1 MSETAPAGHEA
12 DLSSV
17 ERQQSADSFVT
28 NTDTIRHTGQTTV
41 NAGGQKNEPP
51 NTEAPCST
59 QNAPHL
65 DRIAYKVEY
74 IHGPSNMTV
83 FETEGKSHEA
93 LYSAKKIDNTTA
105 LFEAVDVNITNE
117 NKGDWSKAKP
127 PTIFAKDRPYIKI
140 FSTRLISAL
149 YYVVQ
154 YYPAQDFRSD
164 QMRIEWP
171 YMVIWHHEQ
180 ALEEY
185 AAIFQSNEPTDGESK
200 GLCGNEGVSHE
211 IACLLDFVR
220 GQNGDAVRKARE
232 RWAAGCVPTD
242 TLWLFYKPGADVYC
256 DENRRGAW
264 ETYVVASVSTEG
276 WGRFERGLTILAW
289 KLQSEVDGSFLY
301 SKNRYLSLDYS
312 QTLTNISELPLIPCE
327 FAETNE
333 DVRIMGRRGKE
344 IRAFFEERGEMYCHL
359 RHKQCFGYDG
369 LTRTHPIRPYVGQVM
384 VDGQQW
390 AADRTSKEP
399 CGVLETAHLHEIPS
413 YRICTCPK
421 CTSKLSDGAKT
432 AKFLNYLGDIK
443 DATSH
448 MKFLCQGTIAAFLFK
463 TRDWAELDVL
473 SFRKPFFD
481 GDILKRLVIPQ
492 ETKALITSLTKK
504 YVRKLIAKSE
514 EEDIKQ
520 ELGPIIGF
528 VGK

>member
-1 MSETAPAGHEA
+1 MKH
-12 DLSSV
+12 L
-17 ERQQSADSFVT
+17 Q
-28 NTDTIRHTGQTTV
+28 TV

-74 IHGPSNMTV
+74 IHGPSKMTV

-149 YYVVQ
+149 CHVVH
-154 YYPAQDFRSD
+154 YYPGQDFRSD

-180 ALEEY
+180 ALEDY
-185 AAIFQSNEPTDGESK
+185 AAIFQSDESTDGESK
-200 GLCGNEGVSHE
+200 GLCDNEGVSHE

-232 RWAAGCVPTD
+232 RWAAGCVPTN
-242 TLWLFYKPGADVYC
+242 TLWLFYKPGADFYC
-256 DENRRGAW
+256 DQERRGAW

-276 WGRFERGLTILAW
+276 WGKFERGLEIEAW
-289 KLQSEVDGSFLY
+289 KLQSDEDEILLY
-301 SKNRYLSLDYS
+301 PKSKTLWLDYG
-312 QTLTNISELPLIPCE
+312 QTLTKVSELPLIPSE
-327 FAETNE
+327 FAETSE
-333 DVRIMGRRGKE
+333 DVRIMGRRGQD
-344 IRAFFEERGEMYCHL
+344 IREFFMERGEMYCRL
-359 RHKQCFGYDG
+359 KHKQCFDYDG
-369 LTRTHPIRPYVGQVM
+369 LTRTHPIRPVSLASPVFAPHVLTPNQYVGQVM

-390 AADRTSKEP
+390 AADITSDDIK
-399 CGVLETAHLHEIPS
+399 GLMSNAYLHELPS

-421 CTSKLSDGAKT
+421 CTSRLNDSART
-432 AKFLNYLGDIK
+432 AKFLNYMGDTR

-448 MKFLCQGTIAAFLFK
+448 MKFLCRGTIAAFLFK
-463 TRDWAELDVL
+463 TRDW
-473 SFRKPFFD
+473 
-481 GDILKRLVIPQ
+481 GM
-492 ETKALITSLTKK
+492 SLHNW
-504 YVRKLIAKSE
+504 RFL
-514 EEDIKQ
+514 
-520 ELGPIIGF
+520 
-528 VGK
+528 